1 MSTDYYIKLGHECA
15 ARGWFFW
22 EPGMLARSAT
32 TGPKGGFRK
41 CRVIGEMSDGTPK
54 TNSGKYVMPVHMCLG
69 CELELVLP
77 DLTDAATVG
86 CLLDLARRNI
96 GRKVSP
102 VWSED
107 GLWHVPGFPQCFP
120 SEAEALMAATDKAV
134 PDAAAMATERLQL
147 QAATKARLQTEKEE
161 RAALEKQQAA
171 LERERAHWYAINEP
185 KRVAES
191 IAWRKAEAEKAQ
203 AKRDKIAA
211 TNLARMSKV
220 SDRWP
225 AMSNEELVKE
235 HLNLTLA
242 QAKLIEAHETTKVET
257 SFYNKNR
264 GKPGV
269 KKPSPGLQ
277 TMSHHVRD
285 ANALLVAMRQ
295 EMKRRGMV

>member
-1 MSTDYYIKLGHECA
+1 
-15 ARGWFFW
+15 
-22 EPGMLARSAT
+22 MLARSAT

-77 DLTDAATVG
+77 DLTDAATIG

-107 GLWHVPGFPQCFP
+107 GSWHVPGFPQCFP

-147 QAATKARLQTEKEE
+147 QAATKARLQAEKEE
-161 RAALEKQQAA
+161 RAELEKQQAA

-242 QAKLIEAHETTKVET
+242 QAKLIEAHGTTKVET

-277 TMSHHVRD
+277 TMSNHVRD

-295 EMKRRGMV
+295 EMKRRGLV

>member
-1 MSTDYYIKLGHECA
+1 MSTEYYIKLGHECA

-32 TGPKGGFRK
+32 TGPRGGVRK
-41 CRVIGEMSDGTPK
+41 CRVIGEMGDGTPK
-54 TNSGKYVMPVHMCLG
+54 TNSGDRVTAVHLYLK

-86 CLLDLARRNI
+86 CLLDLARRYI
-96 GRKVSP
+96 GRRVSP
-102 VWSED
+102 IWSED
-107 GLWHVPGFPQCFP
+107 GSWHVPGFPQCFP
-120 SEAEALMAATDKAV
+120 SEAEALMAATDKVV
-134 PDAAAMATERLQL
+134 PDAAERAAEKLQL
-147 QAATKARLQTEKEE
+147 QADTKARLQAEKEE
-161 RAALEKQQAA
+161 KAALEKQQAA
-171 LERERAHWYAINEP
+171 LARERAVWYAINEP

-225 AMSNEELVKE
+225 AMSNEELIKE

-242 QAKLIEAHETTKVET
+242 QAKLIEAHEQTKVET
-257 SFYNKNR
+257 SFYHRNR
-264 GKPGV
+264 GKAGV

-277 TMSHHVRD
+277 TRQHHVRD

-295 EMKRRGMV
+295 EMKKRGMA

>member
-1 MSTDYYIKLGHECA
+1 MSADYYIKLGHECA

-41 CRVIGEMSDGTPK
+41 CRVIGEMGDGTPK

-102 VWSED
+102 IWSED
-107 GLWHVPGFPQCFP
+107 GSWHVPGFPQCFP

-134 PDAAAMATERLQL
+134 PNSAEMAAKRLQL
-147 QAATKARLQTEKEE
+147 QADTKARLQAEKDEAVAVEKRRAEEARE
-161 RAALEKQQAA
+161 RAAEWA
-171 LERERAHWYAINEP
+171 RTEP
-185 KRVAES
+185 QRRAES
-191 IAWRKAEAEKAQ
+191 IAFRASEEAKMQ
-203 AKRDKIAA
+203 AKRDKLAA
-211 TNLARMSKV
+211 SNLARLAKV
-220 SDRWP
+220 WDRWP
-225 AMSNEELVKE
+225 AMSNEELAKE
-235 HLNLTLA
+235 HLNLTMTLS
-242 QAKLIEAHETTKVET
+242 KLVEAHQATKVET
-257 SFYNKNR
+257 SLYNKH
-264 GKPGV
+264 GHHGGV

-277 TMSHHVRD
+277 ARAHHVRD

-295 EMKRRGMV
+295 EMKKRGKP